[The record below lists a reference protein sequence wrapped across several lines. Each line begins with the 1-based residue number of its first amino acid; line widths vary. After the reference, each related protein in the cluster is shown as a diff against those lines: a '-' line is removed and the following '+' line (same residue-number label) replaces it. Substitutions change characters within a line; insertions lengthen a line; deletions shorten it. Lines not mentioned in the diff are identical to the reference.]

1 VTAPGTTVCIPAW
14 NATGFLAQTLSA
26 VLRQDVP
33 GMRVLVSVDGADGA
47 TEAACAPFLDDPRV
61 ACVVQPAR
69 LGWVG
74 NTNALIAAVETEFF
88 AIMPHDDLPEPG
100 WLVAL
105 HGALA
110 AHPAAVGAYADL
122 DGFGTQQNS
131 FAQPEIVG
139 SSLRRRLVTLLD
151 HYNCVPYRGLYRL
164 REGQPRPLLPA
175 GLPGDVAADTAWL
188 MELACQGELRRVPQV
203 LVRKRYHA
211 GNTHGAWGSLALDVR
226 LASGVAVLRRMHDRA
241 VLGTP
246 PRAARLVTVAAL
258 LRLLDCARPWPPLR
272 GVPLPDRLAA
282 WHEGVG
288 SGAEALPGAQAVL
301 EGGGAVPVRRRLANP
316 VVAERLAGLAAELRG
331 TVGAEALLAL
341 ADLAAAVAAARDG
354 QGIMRSPG
362 SA

>member
-33 GMRVLVSVDGADGA
+33 GMRVVVSVDGADSA
-47 TEAACAPFLDDPRV
+47 TAAACAPFLDDPRV

-88 AIMPHDDLPEPG
+88 AIMPHDDLPEAG
-100 WLVAL
+100 WLGAL

-110 AHPAAVGAYADL
+110 AYPAAIGAYADL
-122 DGFGTQQNS
+122 EGFGTQQNS

-139 SSLRRRLVTLLD
+139 SSLRRRLMTLLD
-151 HYNCVPYRGLYRL
+151 HYNC
-164 REGQPRPLLPA
+164 
-175 GLPGDVAADTAWL
+175 DVAADTAWL
-188 MELACQGELRRVPQV
+188 MELACQGELRRVPRV

-211 GNTHGAWGSLALDVR
+211 GNTHGAWGSLAGNAR
-226 LASGVAVLRRMHDRA
+226 LASGIAVLRRMHDRA
-241 VLGTP
+241 ALGLP
-246 PRAARLVTVAAL
+246 PRAARLVAAAAL

-282 WHEGVG
+282 WHKGVG
-288 SGAEALPGAQAVL
+288 AGADALPNAQALL
-301 EGGGAVPVRRRLANP
+301 EGGGAIPVRRRLANP
-316 VVAERLAGLAAELRG
+316 VVAERLAALATELRG
-331 TVGAEALLAL
+331 TAGAEALRAL

-354 QGIMRSPG
+354 HGIMRSTG
-362 SA
+362 IA